1 MMLQKCDILK
11 HRLEKKENL
20 FSHERIKKFK
30 LQKINICKMNEFDSF
45 FYLRDFTPVDVDMG
59 NNVMKTKFL
68 V

>member
-1 MMLQKCDILK
+1 
-11 HRLEKKENL
+11 
-20 FSHERIKKFK
+20 
-30 LQKINICKMNEFDSF
+30 MNEFDSF